1 MSNIFKFKK
10 MALLKP
16 PLRHVENITLPLG
29 LCSLRDLTYS
39 RPNRP
44 LEKGFELYI
53 KDSGTIRAAFVS
65 MREDEPKQW
74 RVHCIR
80 TDMDNILVEDVW
92 LRISSCYPTSFEGNP
107 EAIALWRMSFTQA
120 LNNKMGL

>member
-1 MSNIFKFKK
+1 

-16 PLRHVENITLPLG
+16 PLRHVENITLPAG
-29 LCSLRDLTYS
+29 LSSLRVLTYS

-44 LEKGFELYI
+44 IEKGFELYI
-53 KDSGTIRAAFVS
+53 TDSGTIRAAFVS

-74 RVHCIR
+74 RVHCLK
-80 TDMDNILVEDVW
+80 TDTGDSSTDDVW

-107 EAIALWRMSFTQA
+107 EAIELWRMSLTQA
-120 LNNKMGL
+120 LNSKMGL